1 MSVMKVQDVTLM
13 VLKKKLI
20 KNTEIF
26 YFGYIIW
33 LVLVVLTVRQEQ
45 AISWCHVCIL
55 PSNLFEFGIFDK
67 IYTLN
72 IQCGKPSIASVPISN
87 WYLQSTNIIK
97 DIRSLVNS
105 CYNSKA

>member
-1 MSVMKVQDVTLM
+1 MLVVKVQDVTLM
-13 VLKKKLI
+13 VYKKKQLKRQNFFTLAI
-20 KNTEIF
+20 HHMASI
-26 YFGYIIW
+26 
-33 LVLVVLTVRQEQ
+33 VLTVRQEQ
-45 AISWCHVCIL
+45 AISWCHICIL
-55 PSNLFEFGIFDK
+55 PPHLFEFGIFDK
-67 IYTLN
+67 IHTLN